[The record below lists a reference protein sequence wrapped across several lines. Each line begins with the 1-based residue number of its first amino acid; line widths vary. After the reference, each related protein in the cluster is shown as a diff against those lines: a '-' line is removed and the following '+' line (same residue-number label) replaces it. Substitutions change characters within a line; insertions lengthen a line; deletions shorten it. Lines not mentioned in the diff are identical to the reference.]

1 MDRMELLLRLAER
14 EPLVRWTGAATLG
27 LVWLTVAW
35 MSPLPLVA
43 AALLVGT
50 VVVVR
55 HRREVVQPDDELD
68 LF

>member
-14 EPLVRWTGAATLG
+14 DPLVRWTGAATLG

>member
-1 MDRMELLLRLAER
+1 MERIELLLRLVER
-14 EPLVRWTGAATLG
+14 EPLVRWSAAGTLG

-43 AALLVGT
+43 AILLVGT

-55 HRREVVQPDDELD
+55 HRREIEPDDEVD